1 MIKNGKG
8 RSPLNILETNEANK
22 ERLTTPE
29 TT

>member
-8 RSPLNILETNEANK
+8 RSPLNILETTKTNK
-22 ERLTTPE
+22 ERLATPE